1 MNLDAVIQQI
11 RIFAPVFEGRVA
23 GAADYALAADQIWLQ
38 QPAAYVTPLEDDAGE
53 NENQTGLYQVVRE
66 KIGVVV
72 DLSNAVDPTDR
83 RGQGP
88 VTQAVYQYRAA
99 LWAAL
104 LNWRPDPVNQ
114 ARGFAYAGGGLVG
127 GGLTRQ
133 WLRWQFDFVVE
144 TTVTTADGWHPPSEP
159 LREIQGTVVN
169 QDSGAIA
176 AEFRANP
183 AQT

>member
-1 MNLDAVIQQI
+1 MNLDVVIQQI
-11 RIFAPVFEGRVA
+11 RTHAPVFEDRVA
-23 GAADYALAADQIWLQ
+23 GAADYALAADQIWLR
-38 QPAAYVTPLEDDAGE
+38 QPAAYVIPLEDDPSE
-53 NENQTGLYQVVRE
+53 NENRTGIYQVVRE

-83 RGQGP
+83 RGQGAAS
-88 VTQAVYQYRAA
+88 QAVDPYRAV
-99 LWAAL
+99 LWRAL
-104 LNWRPDPVNQ
+104 LNWRPDPQRQ

-144 TTVTTADGWHPPSEP
+144 TTLTTEDGWRPSSEP
-159 LREIQGTVVN
+159 LREIQGTVVDP
-169 QDSGAIA
+169 DSGSQM
-176 AEFRANP
+176 AEFRAYP